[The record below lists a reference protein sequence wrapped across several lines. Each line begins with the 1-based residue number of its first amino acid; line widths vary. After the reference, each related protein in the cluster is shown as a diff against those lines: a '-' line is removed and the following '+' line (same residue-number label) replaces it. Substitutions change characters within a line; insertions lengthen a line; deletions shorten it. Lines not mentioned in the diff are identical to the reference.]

1 MKRIS
6 LAARHPAASEP
17 CAAPSRAGKA
27 VDGCPADTAG
37 VANPSLAIGGNTGK
51 KGQLAEAAVGL
62 RPIAMAVLLE
72 SAQVKRGAYRIDAIG
87 IAVDVYTRQQISA
100 ACAVRRPRHVRLCLA
115 GQRHG
120 KAQKQAFQPLVHC
133 EFPRSVVQQ
142 FARSPLPDWQNQV
155 VIL

>member
-1 MKRIS
+1 MKRFS

-17 CAAPSRAGKA
+17 YAATARAGEA

-37 VANPSLAIGGNTGK
+37 IANPSLAIGGDAGK

-87 IAVDVYTRQQISA
+87 IAVGVHTCHQISA
-100 ACAVRRPRHVRLCLA
+100 ARAVRERRHLRLGLA
-115 GQRHG
+115 GQRHS
-120 KAQKQAFQPLVHC
+120 KAQKQVLQPIVHW
-133 EFPRSVVQQ
+133 EFPRSVLRQITN
-142 FARSPLPDWQNQV
+142 SPVSD
-155 VIL
+155 

>member
-1 MKRIS
+1 MKRFS

-17 CAAPSRAGKA
+17 CAATARAGEA
-27 VDGCPADTAG
+27 VDGCPADTTG
-37 VANPSLAIGGNTGK
+37 VANPSLAIGGDAGK

-87 IAVDVYTRQQISA
+87 IAVGVHTCQQISA
-100 ACAVRRPRHVRLCLA
+100 ARAVRERRHLRLGLA
-115 GQRHG
+115 GQRHS
-120 KAQKQAFQPLVHC
+120 KAQKQVLQPIVHW
-133 EFPRSVVQQ
+133 EFPRSVLRQITN
-142 FARSPLPDWQNQV
+142 SPVSDWQALI